1 MTYINPMFAY
11 GVDKFMK
18 NAADCGIEA
27 LIVPD
32 MPFEEREELLPACK
46 AHGMTLIYLAAPTS
60 SQRVKAIARETE
72 GFVYCVSSLG
82 VTGVRSEITTDVG
95 AMVKMVKE
103 ANNVPCA
110 VGFGISTPDQARRMA
125 AAADGVIVGSAIVKL
140 VAKYGE
146 DCVEPVSRYVRE
158 MKAAVMEAE

>member
-1 MTYINPMFAY
+1 MCIRDSVYGADRFMERAVEA
-11 GVDKFMK
+11 GVD
-18 NAADCGIEA
+18 A

-103 ANNVPCA
+103 EMCIRDRHRP
-110 VGFGISTPDQARRMA
+110 
-125 AAADGVIVGSAIVKL
+125 ADFATENPPAPTLFHNLIP
-140 VAKYGE
+140 
-146 DCVEPVSRYVRE
+146 EPVPDKRS
-158 MKAAVMEAE
+158 A